1 MTNKERYQRTF
12 SVLHTSA
19 ECVKE
24 ATAMTKTK
32 RFRPAKALALCAVI
46 VLVLGLATVAYAADV
61 GGIQRTVQIWFHG
74 DQTDAVLNV
83 EQGEYTEYSATYV
96 DEEGVTHQ
104 IEGGGI
110 AYDFFGRPHPLTE
123 EEIIENLNS
132 PWIEYEEDGS
142 VWVYYLDQKVDI
154 TDKFDK
160 DGFCYVQ
167 LENNGR
173 PMYMTVKYQEG
184 YATDTNRY
192 PSPRRFRD

>member
-19 ECVKE
+19 ACPKE
-24 ATAMTKTK
+24 VTAMTKTK

-104 IEGGGI
+104 IEGGGV
-110 AYDFFGRPHPLTE
+110 PTT
-123 EEIIENLNS
+123 S
-132 PWIEYEEDGS
+132 
-142 VWVYYLDQKVDI
+142 
-154 TDKFDK
+154 
-160 DGFCYVQ
+160 
-167 LENNGR
+167 
-173 PMYMTVKYQEG
+173 
-184 YATDTNRY
+184 
-192 PSPRRFRD
+192 